1 MIPQVLY
8 NTNLFVDGIN
18 FSGDVPS
25 LSLPKLAVKTDEFR
39 GGGMAGPIEMDMGL
53 EKMEA
58 TFTTNGVRRE
68 AMKFFGLADQ
78 TAFNGVYRG
87 SFKGQKGQT
96 TAVVATLRG
105 MLKELDPGDW
115 KAGDKAEFKY
125 SIAVSYYKLEIAG
138 RLIYEIDMVAAIRVI
153 DGVDQLASMRSDLG
167 L

>member
-18 FSGDVPS
+18 FTGDVPS
-25 LSLPKLAVKTDEFR
+25 LGLPKLTVKTDEYR
-39 GGGMAGPIEMDMGL
+39 GGGMAGPIEMDVGL

-115 KAGDKAEFKY
+115 KPGDKAEFKY
-125 SIAVSYYKLEIAG
+125 SIAVNYYKLEIAG

>member
-1 MIPQVLY
+1 MIPQVLF

-18 FSGDVPS
+18 FKGDVPS
-25 LSLPKLAVKTDEFR
+25 LSLPKLVVKTDEYR

-58 TFTTNGVRRE
+58 SFTTNGVRRE
-68 AMKFFGLADQ
+68 AMKFFGLSDQ

-96 TAVVATLRG
+96 IAVVATLRG

-125 SIAVSYYKLEIAG
+125 SIAVNYYKLEIAG

>member
-18 FSGDVPS
+18 FTGDVPS
-25 LSLPKLAVKTDEFR
+25 LGLPKLAVKTDEYR
-39 GGGMAGPIEMDMGL
+39 GGGMAGPIEMDVGL

-78 TAFNGVYRG
+78 AAFNGVYRG

-105 MLKELDPGDW
+105 MLKEVDPGDW
-115 KAGDKAEFKY
+115 KPGDKAEFKY
-125 SIAVSYYKLEIAG
+125 SIAVNYYKLEIAG

>member
-1 MIPQVLY
+1 
-8 NTNLFVDGIN
+8 
-18 FSGDVPS
+18 
-25 LSLPKLAVKTDEFR
+25 
-39 GGGMAGPIEMDMGL
+39 MAGPVEMDMGL

-58 TFTTNGVRRE
+58 SFTTNGVRRE
-68 AMKFFGLADQ
+68 AMKFFGLSDQ

-115 KAGDKAEFKY
+115 KPGDKAEFKY

-138 RLIYEIDMVAAIRVI
+138 RLIYEIDMVASIRVI

>member
-25 LSLPKLAVKTDEFR
+25 LSLPKLTVKTDEFR

>member
-8 NTNLFVDGIN
+8 NTNLFVDGIS
-18 FSGDVPS
+18 FAGDVPS
-25 LSLPKLAVKTDEFR
+25 LSLPKLVVKMDEYR
-39 GGGMAGPIEMDMGL
+39 GGGMAGPIEMDVGL

-58 TFTTNGVRRE
+58 SFTTNGVRRE

-105 MLKELDPGDW
+105 TLKELDPGDW

-138 RLIYEIDMVAAIRVI
+138 RLIYEIDMVASIRVI

>member
-18 FSGDVPS
+18 FTGDVPS
-25 LSLPKLAVKTDEFR
+25 LGLPKLTVKTDEYR
-39 GGGMAGPIEMDMGL
+39 GGGMAGPIEMDVGL

-87 SFKGQKGQT
+87 SFKAQKGQT

-115 KAGDKAEFKY
+115 KPGDKAEFKY
-125 SIAVSYYKLEIAG
+125 SIAVNYYKLEIAG

>member
-1 MIPQVLY
+1 MLF

-18 FSGDVPS
+18 FKGDVPS
-25 LSLPKLAVKTDEFR
+25 LSLPKLVVKTDEYR
-39 GGGMAGPIEMDMGL
+39 GGGMAGPVEMDMGL

-58 TFTTNGVRRE
+58 SFTTNGVRRE
-68 AMKFFGLADQ
+68 AMKFWAVRSNRLQRGLSRFVQRA
-78 TAFNGVYRG
+78 
-87 SFKGQKGQT
+87 KGQT

-115 KAGDKAEFKY
+115 KPGDKAEFKY

-138 RLIYEIDMVAAIRVI
+138 RLIYEIDMVASIRVI